1 MESEHGK
8 RNSSSAR
15 VRGIALD
22 ACILFW
28 LLDRVVARSRSTLPR
43 RLLARFRAFWRRR
56 ADKLTSPFPL
66 VVKKKKK
73 STRTELT
80 ETCSVKR
87 AALFS
92 DGELPRARA
101 SVHTYHQF
109 FILFFSITCF
119 EVHMPIL
126 AFPERLSGRNHRTR
140 LPFGTCSCDLVH
152 VVRILLP
159 SIVRVYVFVVT
170 DRDSCSRSSA
180 SHGAELVYGPGTMT
194 SNVRQSSAA
203 HSGCALSLSS
213 LGGSLRCR

>member
-8 RNSSSAR
+8 RNSSSAT

-43 RLLARFRAFWRRR
+43 RLLARFRAFSRRR

-66 VVKKKKK
+66 VVKKKKYENG
-73 STRTELT
+73 TNGNVFG
-80 ETCSVKR
+80 ETCGAVFRRRTS
-87 AALFS
+87 S
-92 DGELPRARA
+92 SPSEYPHLPPI
-101 SVHTYHQF
+101 F
-109 FILFFSITCF
+109 FFFFSITRF

-203 HSGCALSLSS
+203 HSSCALSLSS

>member
-8 RNSSSAR
+8 RNSSSAT

-43 RLLARFRAFWRRR
+43 RLLARFRAFSRRC
-56 ADKLTSPFPL
+56 AHKLTSPFPL
-66 VVKKKKK
+66 VVKKKER

-80 ETCSVKR
+80 ETRSVKR

-92 DGELPRARA
+92 DGKLPRARA

-109 FILFFSITCF
+109 FFSITCF

-126 AFPERLSGRNHRTR
+126 AFPERLSGRNHRT
-140 LPFGTCSCDLVH
+140 LIPFGTCCCDLVH

-159 SIVRVYVFVVT
+159 CIVRVYVFVVT

-180 SHGAELVYGPGTMT
+180 SHGAQLVYGPGTMT

-203 HSGCALSLSS
+203 HSGCAPSLSS